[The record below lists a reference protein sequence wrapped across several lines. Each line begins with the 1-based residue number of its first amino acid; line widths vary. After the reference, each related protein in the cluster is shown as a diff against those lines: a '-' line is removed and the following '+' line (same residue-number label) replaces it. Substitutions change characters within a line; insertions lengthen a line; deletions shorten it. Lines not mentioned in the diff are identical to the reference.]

1 MTQRFARALPLA
13 LPALALLALVATP
26 WPAAAAETAAPP
38 SSPDALLPGVDL
50 SALSAAQREVAARVA
65 QDEFCYCGCPHTLSG
80 CLREHPGCRHAPR
93 MAQLAARLA
102 GLGLN
107 DVQILKVLTEYY
119 ASFDASKRAK
129 LDVAGWGPPLG
140 NPDAPVTVV
149 EFSDFTCPYCQMLRT
164 RLEAFV
170 KARPGRVKLFYKPFP
185 VASHA
190 RALEA
195 ALAAE
200 WAREKGLFWPMHD
213 LLFSRPYALDDA
225 SLGEMAAEVGGA
237 PADLKKALET
247 QRHKPRVA
255 ASQEEARRAGI
266 TGTPTL
272 YLDGRRY
279 LLPDWSEESLE
290 FTLRDEE
297 EWRTGGWGRD

>member
-1 MTQRFARALPLA
+1 MTQRLVLSALV
-13 LPALALLALVATP
+13 LLALATP
-26 WPAAAAETAAPP
+26 RPSAAAEAAT
-38 SSPDALLPGVDL
+38 SSPESLLPGVDL
-50 SALSAAQREVAARVA
+50 SALSPAQREVVARVA

-80 CLREHPGCRHAPR
+80 CLREHKGCRHAPR
-93 MAQLAARLA
+93 MALLAARLA

-107 DVQILKVLTEYY
+107 EVQILKVLTEYY
-119 ASFDASKRAK
+119 ASFDAPKRAK

-140 NPDAPVTVV
+140 DPKAPITLV

-170 KARPGRVKLFYKPFP
+170 KARPDRVKLVYKPFP
-185 VASHA
+185 LASHA

-195 ALAAE
+195 ALASE
-200 WAREKGLFWPMHD
+200 WARQKGLFWPMHD
-213 LLFSRPYALDDA
+213 LLFTRHYALDDA
-225 SLGEMAAEVGGA
+225 SLGEMAAEVGGD
-237 PADLKKALET
+237 PADLRKALES
-247 QRHKPRVA
+247 QRHKDRIA

-266 TGTPTL
+266 TGTPTM

-279 LLPDWSEESLE
+279 SLPDWSEESLE

-297 EWRTGGWGRD
+297 EWRAGGWGRD

>member
-1 MTQRFARALPLA
+1 MTQRLARALPALA
-13 LPALALLALVATP
+13 LPALALLAAAP
-26 WPAAAAETAAPP
+26 PRAAAAEAPAPRP
-38 SSPDALLPGVDL
+38 SPEALLPGVDL
-50 SALSAAQREVAARVA
+50 SALSPAQREVVARVA
-65 QDEFCYCGCPHTLSG
+65 QDEFCHCGCPHTLSG
-80 CLREHPGCRHAPR
+80 CLREHAGCRHAPR

-107 DVQILKVLTEYY
+107 EVQILKVITEYY
-119 ASFDASKRAK
+119 ASFDAPKRVK
-129 LDVAGWGPPLG
+129 LEVAGWGPPLG
-140 NPDAPVTVV
+140 DPQAPVTLV

-170 KARPGRVKLFYKPFP
+170 KARAGRVKLFYKPFP
-185 VASHA
+185 VPGHA

-200 WAREKGLFWPMHD
+200 WARERGLFWRMHD
-213 LLFSRPYALDDA
+213 LLFGRPYALDDA
-225 SLGEMAAEVGGA
+225 SLGEMAAEAGGD
-237 PADLKKALET
+237 PTDLKKALET
-247 QRHKPRVA
+247 QRHKPRIA
-255 ASQEEARRAGI
+255 ASQEEARRAGL

>member
-1 MTQRFARALPLA
+1 MTQRLA
-13 LPALALLALVATP
+13 LPALALLALAAPRPSTAAE
-26 WPAAAAETAAPP
+26 AAAAT
-38 SSPDALLPGVDL
+38 SSPESLLPGVDL
-50 SALSAAQREVAARVA
+50 SALEPAQREVVARVA

-80 CLREHPGCRHAPR
+80 CLREHKGCRHAPR

-107 DVQILKVLTEYY
+107 EVQILKVLTEYY
-119 ASFDASKRAK
+119 ASFDAPKRVK
-129 LDVAGWGPPLG
+129 LDVAAWGPPLG
-140 NPDAPVTVV
+140 DPRAPVTLV
-149 EFSDFTCPYCQMLRT
+149 EFSDFTCPYCQMLRA

-170 KARPGRVKLFYKPFP
+170 KARSDRVKLIYKPYP
-185 VASHA
+185 LASHA
-190 RALEA
+190 RSLEA
-195 ALAAE
+195 ALAGE

-213 LLFSRPYALDDA
+213 LLFSRSYALDDA
-225 SLGEMAAEVGGA
+225 SLGEMAAEAGGD

-247 QRHKPRVA
+247 QRHRDRVA
-255 ASQEEARRAGI
+255 ASQDEARRAGL

-297 EWRTGGWGRD
+297 EWRAGGWGRD